1 MLSEERTLVHG
12 AGGEPIRAEAER
24 LAEARGPPLEE
35 LKRHLSRGTPID
47 GRIWPVGRDL
57 STSTLRESV
66 ESCTLRKLSGGIYAY
81 PRETALG
88 GTPASDEDVLEA
100 FLKAREWRPRIERPG
115 IEIIRF
121 GPNVFDKGI
130 EHHTIEN
137 VPVRIYSPAKTIV
150 DLFRS
155 VRFQHAAYEGSCRR
169 HRP

>member
-1 MLSEERTLVHG
+1 MLSEERTLVRG
-12 AGGEPIRAEAER
+12 AGGEPIRAKAER

-35 LKRHLSRGTPID
+35 LKRHLKPGYASRRAD
-47 GRIWPVGRDL
+47 LARGRDL
-57 STSTLRESV
+57 STGTLRESV

-100 FLKAREWRPRIERPG
+100 FLKAREWRPRIEHPG

-121 GPNVFDKGI
+121 GPKVFDKGI

-137 VPVRIYSPAKTIV
+137 VPVRI
-150 DLFRS
+150 
-155 VRFQHAAYEGSCRR
+155 
-169 HRP
+169 